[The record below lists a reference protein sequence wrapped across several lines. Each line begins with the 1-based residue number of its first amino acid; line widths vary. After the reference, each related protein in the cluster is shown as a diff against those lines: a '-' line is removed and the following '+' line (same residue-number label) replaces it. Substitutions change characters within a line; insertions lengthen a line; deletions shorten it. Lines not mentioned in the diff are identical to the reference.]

1 MNHYSN
7 MSTLEYFLTCFAIA
21 GVLWILTMFTPTT
34 QAKVQSITMED
45 DLVQGIWNPSTPT
58 LADKKEWC
66 IANKE
71 CTALARTGYFE
82 ARSESLLG
90 IWSVMHVVLNRV
102 SDKRWPNTISGV
114 VNYPYAFSYTHDGS
128 TLKGINDKKS
138 FDKALIA
145 AYHVMHGDV
154 ESPVGDST
162 HYFEPRQANPSWA
175 KKLEYV
181 ATVDSHKFYR

>member
-21 GVLWILTMFTPTT
+21 GVLWVFTLMPNMYQHTN
-34 QAKVQSITMED
+34 KPIDHV
-45 DLVQGIWNPSTPT
+45 LVQGIWSPSTPT

-71 CTALARTGYFE
+71 CTILARTGYFE
-82 ARSESLLG
+82 ARSESLLS
-90 IWSVMHVVLNRV
+90 IWSVMSVVMNRV

-162 HYFEPRQANPSWA
+162 HYFEPTQANPSWA